1 MTVSIKL
8 CMASDVPDG
17 VARRFDVEGHR
28 VAVVRIGEQ
37 FYALGDR
44 CSHANFSL
52 SEGTVWAEDCALECP
67 QHASSFDL
75 VTGRPN
81 SLPATAPV
89 PVYEIRRT
97 GDNDDQVELVLPDP
111 NQPE

>member
-1 MTVSIKL
+1 MPTTVKICK
-8 CMASDVPDG
+8 ADEVPDG
-17 VARRFDVEGHR
+17 EARRFDVQGHR

-52 SEGTVWAEDCALECP
+52 SQGTVWAEDCTLECP
-67 QHASSFDL
+67 QHSSCFDL
-75 VTGRPN
+75 LTGQPT

-89 PVYEIRRT
+89 PVYEIRRA
-97 GDNDDQVELVLPDP
+97 GANDSEVELVLPDGP
-111 NQPE
+111 A

>member
-1 MTVSIKL
+1 MPTTVKICK
-8 CMASDVPDG
+8 ADDVSDG
-17 VARRFDVEGHR
+17 EARRFDVQGHR

-52 SEGTVWAEDCALECP
+52 SQGTVWEQDCALECP
-67 QHASSFDL
+67 QHASCFDL
-75 VTGRPN
+75 LTGRPS
-81 SLPATAPV
+81 SLPATASV

-97 GDNDDQVELVLPDP
+97 GVNDSEVELILPDGSA
-111 NQPE
+111 

>member
-1 MTVSIKL
+1 MPDTVKI
-8 CMASDVPDG
+8 CTVDEVPDG
-17 VARRFDVEGHR
+17 EARRFDVQGHR

-52 SEGTVWAEDCALECP
+52 SQGTVWPQDCALECP
-67 QHASSFDL
+67 QHASCFDL
-75 VTGRPN
+75 VTGKPN

-97 GDNDDQVELVLPDP
+97 GADNSEVELTLPGP
-111 NQPE
+111 SA